1 MKNNENKDKKIQI
14 YGMLVSAACFIPV
27 AIVGWLEYL
36 KVSRMI
42 INIFSVISSIS
53 CPIGVFIFVFFTD
66 MVYGHI
72 AEDLRNKIDL
82 KEKKKI
88 DIFYRYIP
96 SDIIKF
102 GLMFTFFGIGTAIV
116 YTTKETDPIVRF
128 FGDKMLFEGV
138 ILSTLAIIF
147 YTLWAIYCNDF
158 NNKKGKIK
166 YMFVIAAIIAVTI
179 FLITNG

>member
-1 MKNNENKDKKIQI
+1 MKNNENKDKNIQI

-72 AEDLRNKIDL
+72 AEDLR
-82 KEKKKI
+82 KKI
-88 DIFYRYIP
+88 D
-96 SDIIKF
+96 
-102 GLMFTFFGIGTAIV
+102 
-116 YTTKETDPIVRF
+116 
-128 FGDKMLFEGV
+128 
-138 ILSTLAIIF
+138 
-147 YTLWAIYCNDF
+147 
-158 NNKKGKIK
+158 
-166 YMFVIAAIIAVTI
+166 
-179 FLITNG
+179 